1 VNRRRAR
8 GFSFIEVLIALGL
21 LAMVLISM
29 TSLFATGRRQVKSG
43 RTTSEA
49 LAVARSILEE
59 MEGWGFDQTYRAY
72 GLDGLATSY
81 TVDTRT
87 NSYAAKWQ
95 PQLDSKLENSF
106 AAIVI
111 ASIETGGIVPP
122 ISASNGLRVVV
133 TIHWSEGQRAR
144 SVDLIGVKT

>member
-21 LAMVLISM
+21 LAMVLIS
-29 TSLFATGRRQVKSG
+29 
-43 RTTSEA
+43 
-49 LAVARSILEE
+49 
-59 MEGWGFDQTYRAY
+59 
-72 GLDGLATSY
+72 DGLATSY